1 MEITMT
7 HSVDLFWSFRSPYS
21 YLAIRRIIELTKE
34 YDLNV
39 NVRPVYPIAVRNP
52 QFFKDIHPLWIDYLM
67 TDIQRVGDM
76 NNIPISWPRPDP
88 VKMNRQ
94 TKEIP
99 LEQPYIHRLTHLGVA
114 AAETGDGLAF
124 LDKIS
129 SLIWNG
135 EVRGWH
141 EGDHLYKAAA
151 AAGFDLAMLDDMI
164 TERFDEYAAKVN
176 ANQEALEKA
185 GHWGVPTLSYKNEA
199 FFGQDRVDVC
209 LWRMKQ
215 DGLQERS

>member
-1 MEITMT
+1 MEKTMT
-7 HSVDLFWSFRSPYS
+7 HSIDLFWSFRSPYS
-21 YLAIRRIIELTKE
+21 YLAIRRIVELTKE
-34 YDLNV
+34 YDLDV

-67 TDIQRVGDM
+67 TDIQRVGEM
-76 NNIPISWPRPDP
+76 NNIPIAWPRPDP

-99 LEQPYIHRLTHLGVA
+99 IEQPYIHRLTHLGVA
-114 AAETGDGLAF
+114 AAEIGDGLAF

-129 SLIWNG
+129 NLIWSG

-141 EGDHLYKAAA
+141 EGDHLSKA
-151 AAGFDLAMLDDMI
+151 
-164 TERFDEYAAKVN
+164 AAKVN

-185 GHWGVPTLSYKNEA
+185 GHWGVPTLAYNNEA
-199 FFGQDRVDVC
+199 FFGQDRVEVC
-209 LWRMKQ
+209 LWRMNQ
-215 DGLQERS
+215 DGLQERQ